1 MISKIIHYCWFS
13 KDKNKPLPIV
23 VQRSIESWKN
33 ILPDYEIK
41 VWNEDTFNI
50 NSVPWVKECYECGC
64 GSYAYMAD
72 YVRLWALYNYGGI
85 YLDADQMVTKSLD
98 SFLDNKM
105 FVGMINPGEIGW
117 GVIGAEQY
125 NPVIKSLLDEYNNK
139 HYIKKDGSLNICNN
153 IYATTASVRK
163 LYNFSSDV
171 NLLQKFDGL
180 TIYPKMYFYPV
191 DEFHPTEDTH
201 AIHLGMTSHYKMI
214 SVVMPVYN
222 GEKYLRECIDS
233 VLAQTFTDFEFII
246 VDDGSTDST
255 ESIIKSYTDDRVVY
269 IKKEHNG
276 ISEALNLGI
285 RRAIGLYI
293 ARMDADDMMYPNR
306 LEVQY
311 KFMCEHPEYD
321 MITAGFEWGN
331 GKLEKEYFTY
341 DEIDIPLEWFRGGNN
356 PIAHPTVMMKTSS
369 LKSLPFMYEKIYD
382 GYEDFKLW
390 HTMLTHGKRIHNIPD
405 IVTYYRQHSNQSSTN
420 MEKYYDHGMSYAE
433 VGNCIV
439 NAYNKKNSDTAQL
452 TVIIPFQNE
461 GYEVEKT
468 VTSVRG
474 TAKDVKIMLIDDNS
488 NDGYNYKKVAEIFGC
503 DYYRNE
509 TNLGVAGSRNFG
521 VFHCTTPYFVLLD
534 AHMRFYE
541 TNWDERLVKLLKEN
555 PERLITSNTIYF
567 GKDEND
573 IYLNEDGIQGR
584 HSFGTYA
591 ASVNMT
597 ESGWEYTAKWTG
609 GLLDQNPNAE
619 VIPVSCVLGAVYA
632 SSVEWWFKIG
642 GLTGLIKYGLDEP
655 LMSIKTWL
663 AGGEVLLIKNWGVGH
678 LYRNGGNYAVTS
690 TQVDHN
696 QLYLIH
702 LFSSDD
708 KIPVYEE
715 HLRKRIGDVAFN
727 DAKAMLM
734 QNYNKLVSF
743 KKYFFT
749 KVAKH
754 DMSYFLELNAKVFC

>member
-1 MISKIIHYCWFS
+1 MIPKIIHYCWFS
-13 KDKNKPLPIV
+13 KDKNKELPKA
-23 VQRSIESWKN
+23 VQRSIESWKR
-33 ILPDYEIK
+33 ILPDYEIRL
-41 VWNEDTFNI
+41 WNEETFDV

-64 GSYAYMAD
+64 ASYAYLVD
-72 YVRLWALYNYGGI
+72 YVRLYVLYNYGGI

-98 SFLDNKM
+98 PFLDNKM

-117 GVIGAEQY
+117 GLIGAEKG
-125 NPVIKSLLDEYNNK
+125 NPTIKALLDKMENK
-139 HYIKKDGSLNICNN
+139 HYIKRDGSLNICNN
-153 IYATTASVRK
+153 IYATTAGVK
-163 LYNFSSDV
+163 EIYDFSPDV

-180 TIYPKMYFYPV
+180 TIYPKMYFYPI

-201 AIHLGMTSHYKMI
+201 AIHLGMTSHYKMV

-222 GEKYLRECIDS
+222 GETYLRECIDS

-246 VDDGSTDST
+246 VDDGSTDNT
-255 ESIIKSYTDDRVVY
+255 ENIIKSYTDDRIVY
-269 IKKEHNG
+269 IKKRHDG

-285 RRAIGLYI
+285 RRSIGLYI

-306 LEVQY
+306 LKVQVGFLENH
-311 KFMCEHPEYD
+311 KEYD
-321 MITAGFEWGN
+321 AVGAGMEWGN
-331 GKLEKEYFTY
+331 GKTEKEYWQWEKDSEVKIEYFNQ
-341 DEIDIPLEWFRGGNN
+341 GNN
-356 PIAHPTVMMKTSS
+356 CISHPTMMFRASTF
-369 LKSLPFMYEKIYD
+369 KSLPIWYEKLYD
-382 GYEDFKLW
+382 GCEDYKLW
-390 HTMLTHGKRIHNIPD
+390 HTMLTHGRRIFYLREVLH
-405 IVTYYRQHSNQSSTN
+405 YYRQHSGQTTCGGIIN
-420 MEKYYDHGMSYAE
+420 YDHPYNMGD
-433 VGNCIV
+433 GITK
-439 NAYNKKNSDTAQL
+439 AYNNKNSDNSKL

-461 GYEVEKT
+461 GIEVEKT
-468 VTSVRG
+468 VTSVRA

-503 DYYRNE
+503 DYYRND

-541 TNWDERLVKLLKEN
+541 FNWDERLVSLLDEN
-555 PERLITSNTIYF
+555 PNRLITSNTVYF
-567 GKDEND
+567 GKDEYG
-573 IYLNEDGIQGR
+573 IYSNEDGHIGR
-584 HSFGTYA
+584 KRFGTYA
-591 ASVNMT
+591 SFVNMT
-597 ESGWEYTAKWTG
+597 EDGWEYTAKWTDK
-609 GLLDQNPNAE
+609 LLDQNPDAE
-619 VIPVSCVLGAVYA
+619 VVPCSCVLGAVYA
-632 SSVEWWFKIG
+632 SSIGWWFKIG

-678 LYRNGGNYAVTS
+678 LYRERGNYVVTT

-715 HLRKRIGDVAFN
+715 HLRKRIGDAAFN
-727 DAKAMLM
+727 NAKAMLM
-734 QNYNKLVSF
+734 QNYDKLASF

-754 DMSYFLELNAKVFC
+754 DMSYFLELNAKVSC

>member
-1 MISKIIHYCWFS
+1 MIPKIIHYCWFS
-13 KDKNKPLPIV
+13 KDKNKELPKA
-23 VQRSIESWKN
+23 VQRSIESWKR
-33 ILPDYEIK
+33 ILPDYEIRL
-41 VWNEDTFNI
+41 WNEETFDV

-64 GSYAYMAD
+64 GSYAYIAD
-72 YVRLWALYNYGGI
+72 YVRLYVLYNYGGI

-98 SFLDNKM
+98 PFLDNKM

-117 GVIGAEQY
+117 GLIGAEKG
-125 NPVIKSLLDEYNNK
+125 NPTIKALLDKMENK
-139 HYIKKDGSLNICNN
+139 HYIKKDDSLNICNN
-153 IYATTASVRK
+153 IYATTAGVK
-163 LYNFSSDV
+163 EIYNFSPDV
-171 NLLQKFDGL
+171 NLLQKLDGL

-201 AIHLGMTSHYKMI
+201 AIHLGMTSHYKMV

-222 GEKYLRECIDS
+222 GETYLRECIDS

-246 VDDGSTDST
+246 VDDGSTDNT
-255 ESIIKSYTDDRVVY
+255 ENIIKSYTDDRIVY
-269 IKKEHNG
+269 IKKKHDG

-285 RRAIGLYI
+285 RRSIGLYI

-306 LEVQY
+306 LKVQVEFLENH
-311 KFMCEHPEYD
+311 KEYD
-321 MITAGFEWGN
+321 AVGAGMEWGN
-331 GKLEKEYFTY
+331 GKTEKEYWQWEKDSEVKIEYFNQ
-341 DEIDIPLEWFRGGNN
+341 GNN
-356 PIAHPTVMMKTSS
+356 CISHPTMMFRASTF
-369 LKSLPFMYEKIYD
+369 KSLPIWYEKLYD
-382 GYEDFKLW
+382 GCEDYKLW
-390 HTMLTHGKRIHNIPD
+390 HTMLTHGRRIFYLREVLH
-405 IVTYYRQHSNQSSTN
+405 YYRQHSGQTTCGGIIN
-420 MEKYYDHGMSYAE
+420 YDHPYNMGD
-433 VGNCIV
+433 GITK
-439 NAYNKKNSDTAQL
+439 AYNNKNSDNSKL

-461 GYEVEKT
+461 GIEVEKT
-468 VTSVRG
+468 VTSVRA

-488 NDGYNYKKVAEIFGC
+488 NDGYDYKKVAEIFGC
-503 DYYRNE
+503 DYYRND

-541 TNWDERLVKLLKEN
+541 FNWDERLVSLLDEN
-555 PERLITSNTIYF
+555 PNRLITSNTVYF
-567 GKDEND
+567 GKDEYG
-573 IYLNEDGIQGR
+573 IYSNEDGHIGR
-584 HSFGTYA
+584 KRFGTYA
-591 ASVNMT
+591 SFVNMT
-597 ESGWEYTAKWTG
+597 EDGWEYTAKWTDK
-609 GLLDQNPNAE
+609 LLDQNPDAE
-619 VIPVSCVLGAVYA
+619 VVPCSCVLGAVYA
-632 SSVEWWFKIG
+632 SSIGWWFKIG

-678 LYRNGGNYAVTS
+678 LYRERGNYVVTT

-715 HLRKRIGDVAFN
+715 HLRKRIGDAAFN
-727 DAKAMLM
+727 NAKAMLM
-734 QNYNKLVSF
+734 QNYDKLASF

-754 DMSYFLELNAKVFC
+754 DMSYFLELNAKVSC

>member
-1 MISKIIHYCWFS
+1 MIPKIIHYCWFS
-13 KDKNKPLPIV
+13 KDKNKELPKA
-23 VQRSIESWKN
+23 VQRSIESWKR
-33 ILPDYEIK
+33 ILPDYEIRL
-41 VWNEDTFNI
+41 WNEETFDV

-64 GSYAYMAD
+64 GSYGYIVDYMRL
-72 YVRLWALYNYGGI
+72 YVLYNYGGI

-98 SFLDNKM
+98 PFLDNKM

-117 GVIGAEQY
+117 GLVGAEKG
-125 NPVIKSLLDEYNNK
+125 NPTIKALLDKMENK
-139 HYIKKDGSLNICNN
+139 HYIKRDGSLNICNS
-153 IYATTASVRK
+153 IYATTAGVK
-163 LYNFSSDV
+163 EIYDFSPDV

-201 AIHLGMTSHYKMI
+201 AIHLGMTSHYKMV

-222 GEKYLRECIDS
+222 GETYLKECIDS

-246 VDDGSTDST
+246 VDDGSTDNT
-255 ESIIKSYTDDRVVY
+255 ENIIKSYTDDRIVY
-269 IKKEHNG
+269 IKKRHDG

-285 RRAIGLYI
+285 RRAIGIYI
-293 ARMDADDMMYPNR
+293 ARMDADDMMYPDR
-306 LEVQY
+306 LEYQ
-311 KFMCEHPEYD
+311 FNWMQGHPD
-321 MITAGFEWGN
+321 VDIMGAGFEWGN
-331 GKLEKEYFTY
+331 GKAVKEYFQPGPGEVIREY
-341 DEIDIPLEWFRGGNN
+341 LDHHNCIG
-356 PIAHPTVMMKTSS
+356 HPTVMMRKSS
-369 LKSLPFMYEKIYD
+369 LLKLPFWYEKIFD
-382 GYEDFKLW
+382 GAEDQKLW
-390 HTMLTHGKRIHNIPD
+390 ITAVTHGLKIFNVPK
-405 IVTYYRQHSNQSSTN
+405 VVNYYRQHDKQVT
-420 MEKYYDHGMSYAE
+420 MSPSPFDGATMIQNAYCHAN
-433 VGNCIV
+433 VGNGDHI
-439 NAYNKKNSDTAQL
+439 KGSNSKL

-468 VTSVRG
+468 VTSVRA

-503 DYYRNE
+503 DYYRND

-541 TNWDERLVKLLKEN
+541 FNWDERLVSLLDEN
-555 PERLITSNTIYF
+555 PNRLITSNTVYF
-567 GKDEND
+567 GKDEYG
-573 IYLNEDGIQGR
+573 IYSNEDGHIGR
-584 HSFGTYA
+584 KRFGTYA
-591 ASVNMT
+591 SFVNMT
-597 ESGWEYTAKWTG
+597 EDGWEYTAKWTDK
-609 GLLDQNPNAE
+609 LLDQNPDAE
-619 VIPVSCVLGAVYA
+619 VVPCSCVLGAVYA
-632 SSVEWWFKIG
+632 SSIGWWFKIG

-678 LYRNGGNYAVTS
+678 LYRERGNYVVTT

-715 HLRKRIGDVAFN
+715 HLRKRIGDAAFN
-727 DAKAMLM
+727 NAKAMLM
-734 QNYNKLVSF
+734 QNYDKLASF

-754 DMSYFLELNAKVFC
+754 DMSYFLELNAKVSC